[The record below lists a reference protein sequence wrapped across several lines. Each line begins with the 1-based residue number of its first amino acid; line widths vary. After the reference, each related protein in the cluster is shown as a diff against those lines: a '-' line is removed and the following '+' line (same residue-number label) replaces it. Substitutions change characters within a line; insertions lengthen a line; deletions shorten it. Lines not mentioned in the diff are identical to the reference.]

1 MAIVFVHGVDT
12 REDASY
18 TTDVAMKRKFLDE
31 SLGPVLIDGKPIG
44 RCLDGDAG
52 FPYWGKLGA
61 VFRWEMRSL
70 PPPVTRES
78 LGASE
83 EIGAFSEAL
92 AAWGSIAPQTMGGI
106 ESLTQLA
113 KQRSF
118 RDAVAVLNAAILD
131 GSSNAEAAA
140 EFIVAASRYA
150 RDNEN
155 PPWLDDDVKTDAVFI
170 DRLLQHVAVAAAP
183 GESLGASSV
192 IANLVNK
199 SADRLKSAAR
209 TVAKTAIDRGGDVLS
224 ARLLASR
231 RAGLNAKLGRF
242 FGDVFCY
249 FSGRGKVDAAG
260 PIPRLIG
267 EALQRA
273 RDAEGPLV
281 VVAHS
286 LGGVISFDVLSSFF
300 PIEVDLFITV
310 GSQVSHFEEL
320 KLYNSSDPDVP
331 NDQFPH
337 AAKPANIQR
346 WLNVYD
352 RVDIFSYACARVF
365 DGVEDIDYDTET
377 HVVSAHS
384 AYFEQARFYDR
395 VVQTIQRR

>member
-12 REDASY
+12 REGDSY
-18 TTDVAMKRKFLDE
+18 TTDVAVKRKFLDE
-31 SLGPVLIDGKPIG
+31 ALGPVLIDGKPIG
-44 RCLDGDAG
+44 RCLDGRAG
-52 FPYWGKLGA
+52 FPYWGELGA
-61 VFRWEMRSL
+61 VFHWQMQSL
-70 PPPVTRES
+70 PPPATRES

-83 EIGAFSEAL
+83 EIGAFGEAL
-92 AAWGSIAPQTMGGI
+92 AVWGSVAPQTMDAI

-113 KQRSF
+113 KQRSL
-118 RDAVAVLNAAILD
+118 RHAVAVLNAAIRE
-131 GSSNAEAAA
+131 GSSDPVGAA

-150 RDNEN
+150 QANED
-155 PPWLDDDVKTDAVFI
+155 PPWLGDVKTDAVFI
-170 DRLLQHVAVAAAP
+170 DRLLQHVALAAAP
-183 GESLGASSV
+183 GESLGASSA

-199 SADRLKSAAR
+199 SADRVKRAAR
-209 TVAKTAIDRGGDVLS
+209 AVAKTAVDRGGDVLS

-273 RDAEGPLV
+273 RDAEVPLV